1 MSGAALAQPGLKQ
14 FFPSEGAAT
23 VSGWNVLTWLIS
35 LVKRMGGLTLSGA
48 GSCSFVIC
56 MLNLTVQI
64 PVWIFLI
71 AKKKKKDWII
81 KELAFLYFFLAL
93 HR

>member
-71 AKKKKKDWII
+71 AKKRLDYKRISLFIFLLGPAQII
-81 KELAFLYFFLAL
+81 
-93 HR
+93 

>member
-48 GSCSFVIC
+48 GSCSFVIY

-64 PVWIFLI
+64 PVWIFLK
-71 AKKKKKDWII
+71 AKKKKKRLDYKRISLFI
-81 KELAFLYFFLAL
+81 FLLGPA
-93 HR
+93 

>member
-71 AKKKKKDWII
+71 AKKRLDYKRISLFI
-81 KELAFLYFFLAL
+81 FLLGPAQIV
-93 HR
+93 

>member
-71 AKKKKKDWII
+71 AKKKKKKRLDYI
-81 KELAFLYFFLAL
+81 L
-93 HR
+93 RSS